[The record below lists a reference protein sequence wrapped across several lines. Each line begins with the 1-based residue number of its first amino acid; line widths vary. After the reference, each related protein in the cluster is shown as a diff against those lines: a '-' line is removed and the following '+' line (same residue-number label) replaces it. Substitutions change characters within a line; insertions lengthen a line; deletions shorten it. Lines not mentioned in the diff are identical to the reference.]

1 MLPYLLARTPGV
13 LPEGAEEWLLRL
25 TPAAGFAIQQST
37 TAYHQVLSDY
47 SPGNGYFPLGP
58 WGGFA
63 VLCAWA
69 VLALALATYALRRR
83 DA

>member
-1 MLPYLLARTPGV
+1 M
-13 LPEGAEEWLLRL
+13 
-25 TPAAGFAIQQST
+25 
-37 TAYHQVLSDY
+37 LSDY